1 MQSDTENRCFH
12 CGLQIPRGQH
22 HHLEVL
28 NNTQNFCCP
37 GCLHAA
43 ESIINSG
50 LSHYYRERTSPS
62 PTASS
67 DNLLSESECAFFD
80 KQENQNDFST
90 PTSNSERSTLLSIDG
105 MQCAACSWLIKNR
118 LQEIEG
124 VTAIHVNAGS
134 HQARLSWQPEIIPLS
149 HILNQLNTLGY
160 QAQPLWHRSVNDD
173 ADKSQKIAL
182 KRLGASGLGMM
193 QVMMLSVGLYA
204 GAFSGIDAIYENLLR
219 WVSLLVASG
228 VLIYSGS
235 PFFISALKGLR
246 NTYLNMDLPI
256 SLALAGAYISSIW
269 ATLTGRGEVYFDSVT
284 MFIFFLTLGRFLE
297 ASGRYRANRT
307 SQTLLKC
314 LPETATRILSSGDD
328 ELVAVH
334 NLNPGDHICVK
345 PGSTIPVDASVI
357 EGESSVDESLLTG
370 EINPKS
376 KSIGDTVCGGSQNI
390 ESPLILEVTQQVQHS
405 LLSNIMRLMERGLEE
420 KPRIAL
426 LADKVARYFV
436 LALLLVATGVFTTWW
451 FIEPDRAFWIT
462 ISVLVITCPCAL
474 SLATPVALTAAS
486 NALMKNGVLLTRSN
500 VLEKI
505 IKADTVVFDKTG
517 TLTQGKFALKTV
529 WPLSNSSEEECLTL
543 ATALEKNSEHPISLA
558 FQNIALTSSLPIAT
572 QIKNHPNQGV
582 EGLIEGVLYRVGKAD
597 FANAL
602 YPSHTLL
609 YPPENALNAT
619 QRIFLASEHGPVA
632 CFDIED
638 PLRQEVPD
646 VLRILKNQG
655 LSCVML
661 SGDPSPSAKKLASSL
676 EFDTAHIDYTP
687 EQKMQYVRLQQDNN
701 HQIIMLGDGIN
712 DAPVLAQA
720 DVSFAVSNGT
730 ELAKSSAD
738 VVLLKENLELLIT
751 TKDVAKKTL
760 GIIRQNMAWAIA
772 YNGIALP
779 LASFGFIEPYMAV
792 IGMSASSLVVVLNS
806 LRLR

>member
-1 MQSDTENRCFH
+1 MQSDTNNRCFH
-12 CGLQIPRGQH
+12 CGLQIPHGQH
-22 HHLEVL
+22 HYLEVL
-28 NNTQNFCCP
+28 NNTENFCCP

-62 PTASS
+62 PTVSS

-80 KQENQNDFST
+80 KHENQNDFST
-90 PTSNSERSTLLSIDG
+90 PTSNNERNALLSIDG

-124 VTAIHVNAGS
+124 VTTIHVNTGS
-134 HQARLSWQPEIIPLS
+134 HQARLSWQPKIIPLS
-149 HILNQLNTLGY
+149 HILNQLNALGY
-160 QAQPLWHRSVNDD
+160 QAQPLWHRTVNDD
-173 ADKSQKIAL
+173 ADKHQKLAL

-219 WVSLLVASG
+219 WVSLLVATG
-228 VLIYSGS
+228 VLIYSGR
-235 PFFISALKGLR
+235 PFFISALKGMR
-246 NTYLNMDLPI
+246 NTHLNMDLPI

-307 SQTLLKC
+307 SQALLKC
-314 LPETATRILSSGDD
+314 LPETATRILSSGGD
-328 ELVAVH
+328 ELIAVH

-345 PGSTIPVDASVI
+345 PGSTIPVDASII
-357 EGESSVDESLLTG
+357 EGKSSVDESLLTG
-370 EINPKS
+370 EINPKN

-390 ESPLILEVTQQVQHS
+390 ESPLILEVTKQVQHS
-405 LLSNIMRLMERGLEE
+405 LLSNIMQLMERGLEE

-436 LALLLVATGVFTTWW
+436 LAILLVATGVFTTWW
-451 FIEPDRAFWIT
+451 FIEPERAFWIT

-486 NALMKNGVLLTRSN
+486 NALMRKGVLLTRSN
-500 VLEKI
+500 VLERI

-529 WPLSNSSEEECLTL
+529 WPLSNSAEEESL
-543 ATALEKNSEHPISLA
+543 ALAAALERNSEHPISLA
-558 FQNIALTSSLPIAT
+558 FQNIALTSTRPIAT
-572 QIKNHPNQGV
+572 QIKNYPNQGI
-582 EGLIEGVLYRVGKAD
+582 EGLIEGVLYRIGKAG

-602 YPSHTLL
+602 CPSHTLL
-609 YPPENALNAT
+609 YPPEDELNAT

-646 VLRILKNQG
+646 VLRMLKNQG
-655 LSCVML
+655 LSRVML
-661 SGDPSPSAKKLASSL
+661 SGDPSPSAKKLAHSL
-676 EFDTAHIDYTP
+676 QFDAAHTNYTP
-687 EQKMQYVRLQQDNN
+687 EQKMQYVRLEQDKD
-701 HQIIMLGDGIN
+701 HHIIMVGDGIN

-720 DVSFAVSNGT
+720 DVSFALSNGT

-738 VVLLKENLELLIT
+738 VVLLKENLQLLIRT
-751 TKDVAKKTL
+751 QDVAKKAL

-779 LASFGFIEPYMAV
+779 LAAFGFIEPYMAV

>member
-1 MQSDTENRCFH
+1 MESDTQNRCFH
-12 CGLQIPRGQH
+12 CGLQIPDGQH

-28 NNTQNFCCP
+28 SKTQSFCCP

-50 LSHYYRERTSPS
+50 LSHYYSERTSPS

-67 DNLLSESECAFFD
+67 DNLLSEPECAFFD
-80 KQENQNDFST
+80 KQENQNAFST
-90 PTSNSERSTLLSIDG
+90 QASNNERSTLLSIDG

-118 LQEIEG
+118 LQETQG
-124 VTAIHVNAGS
+124 VSSIHVNPGS
-134 HQARLSWQPEIIPLS
+134 HQARLNWQPEIIPLS
-149 HILNQLNTLGY
+149 QVLNQLNSLGY
-160 QAQPLWHRSVNDD
+160 KAQPLWHRSANDD
-173 ADKSQKIAL
+173 ADRRQKIAL
-182 KRLGASGLGMM
+182 KRLGVSGLGMM

-204 GAFSGIDAIYENLLR
+204 GAFSGIEDIYESLLR
-219 WVSLLVASG
+219 WVSLLVASA
-228 VLIYSGS
+228 VLIYSGG
-235 PFFISALKGLR
+235 PFFISALKGLK
-246 NTYLNMDLPI
+246 NNHLNMDLPI

-269 ATLTGRGEVYFDSVT
+269 ATLTASGEVYFDSVT

-307 SQTLLKC
+307 AQALLKC
-314 LPETATRILSSGDD
+314 LPETATRISSNGED
-328 ELVAVH
+328 ELVTVH
-334 NLNPGDHICVK
+334 SLNPGDHIRVK
-345 PGSTIPVDASVI
+345 PGSTIPVDASI
-357 EGESSVDESLLTG
+357 IDGESSVDESLLTG
-370 EINPKS
+370 EINPK
-376 KSIGDTVCGGSQNI
+376 KKVTGDAVCGGSQNI
-390 ESPLILEVTQQVQHS
+390 ESPLILEVTQHVEHS
-405 LLSNIMRLMERGLEE
+405 LLSNIMQLMERGLEE

-436 LALLLVATGVFTTWW
+436 LVLLLVAAGVFTTWW
-451 FIEPDRAFWIT
+451 FIEPERAIWIT

-486 NALMKNGVLLTRSN
+486 NALMQKGVLLTRSN

-517 TLTQGKFALKTV
+517 TLTQGKFALKKV
-529 WPLSNSSEEECLTL
+529 WPQSNHSEEESLAL
-543 ATALEKNSEHPISLA
+543 ATSLEKNSEHPISLA
-558 FQNIALTSSLPIAT
+558 FQNITFAASPHITT
-572 QIKNHPNQGV
+572 NIKNYPNQGV
-582 EGLIEGVLYRVGKAD
+582 EGQIEGVLYRIGKAA
-597 FANAL
+597 FSNAL
-602 YPSHTLL
+602 CPSYTAA
-609 YPPENALNAT
+609 YPPENTLNAT
-619 QRIFLASEHGPVA
+619 QRIVLASELGPVA

-646 VLRILKNQG
+646 VLQTLKDQG
-655 LSCVML
+655 LSRVML

-676 EFDTAHIDYTP
+676 AFDTAHIDYAP
-687 EQKMQYVRLQQDNN
+687 EQKMQYVRSQQANS
-701 HQIIMLGDGIN
+701 HQVIMMGDGIN

-738 VVLLKENLELLIT
+738 VVLLKEDLKLLIT
-751 TKDVAKKTL
+751 TKEVAKRTL
-760 GIIRQNMAWAIA
+760 SIIRQNMAWAIA

-779 LASFGFIEPYMAV
+779 LASLGFIEPYMAV